1 MGTGMCSRRQKG
13 LLQTGF
19 CLVTVACLGSG
30 VFMYN
35 HLQQKVRNAEALAQK
50 YKQQQEALSA
60 QLQVVYEHRSRLERS
75 LQKERGEHKKTKE
88 DFLVYKLEAQEA
100 LNKEKQD
107 SMNRYGALSSQH
119 KILKNQHE
127 DVKKQL
133 LDLQLQHNSLKLEHR
148 KTLETHSQKYTQL
161 QQEKDN
167 EVANLQDT
175 VFKLREESKL
185 LRKAHQEVHSQLLN
199 AQAQMEEFRQLKE
212 ALQKMPSFK
221 GGGAGKGQQQFQVL
235 KEQPVV
241 PANSPLQLVRQKAF
255 PVNQE
260 NRPVGNPLASQ
271 VSGVQK
277 QADRPPLQGQNS
289 YGNDGPRPQANVLFT
304 HPAPLQDANSLPD
317 AVPAWPAR
325 RGDGR
330 VIRFTRTMNS
340 LPNGNPDLK
349 MVMRIQVKSN
359 AESQAPGLPLPDVKQ
374 PSAAEK
380 PQMPENHQPTG
391 NKQVQMQSWKDIVNK
406 VNAQM
411 DEEQAHSYPKSLHF
425 DPKPGQEMQKGS
437 PQPPSQRRGEEHQTA
452 DQEGE
457 KERTDDEEL
466 EMDAGVIEREE
477 NLNSQKETVVQE
489 PMMPDDAADPAQD
502 PNNQGEDE
510 FEEAELERPDFEE
523 KVGGLEKFK
532 EPSVKEESKEKPL
545 KDSDRPAKPRED
557 PMDDYQEDQEQEIED
572 HGGEVDDNDD
582 LELVQDQKD
591 HADIQRADGK
601 KNDYY

>member
-30 VFMYN
+30 VFIYS
-35 HLQQKVRNAEALAQK
+35 HLQQKVQNAEALAQK

-148 KTLETHSQKYTQL
+148 KTLETHSQKYAQL
-161 QQEKDN
+161 QQEKDS

-235 KEQPVV
+235 KEQPMV
-241 PANSPLQLVRQKAF
+241 PANSQLQLVRQKAF

-260 NRPVGNPLASQ
+260 NHPFGNPLASQ

-277 QADRPPLQGQNS
+277 QADGPLLQGQNS
-289 YGNDGPRPQANVLFT
+289 HSNDGPRPQANVLFT
-304 HPAPLQDANSLPD
+304 HPHPAPRQDANSLPD
-317 AVPAWPAR
+317 ALPAWPAR
-325 RGDGR
+325 RGDGH
-330 VIRFTRTMNS
+330 VVRFTRTMNS

-349 MVMRIQVKSN
+349 MVMRIHVQSN
-359 AESQAPGLPLPDVKQ
+359 EESRAPGLSPSDLKQ

-380 PQMPENHQPTG
+380 PQAPDNHHSPG
-391 NKQVQMQSWKDIVNK
+391 SKQVQMQSWKDIVNK

-411 DEEQAHSYPKSLHF
+411 DEQQAHSYPKSLHF
-425 DPKPGQEMQKGS
+425 EPKPRQEMQKGS
-437 PQPPSQRRGEEHQTA
+437 SQAPEQKRGEEHQVA
-452 DQEGE
+452 DEEGQ

-477 NLNSQKETVVQE
+477 NLHSQKETVVQE

-532 EPSVKEESKEKPL
+532 EPSVKEESKEKPP
-545 KDSDRPAKPRED
+545 KDAGRPAKPRED
-557 PMDDYQEDQEQEIED
+557 PMDDYQEDQEQEIVR
-572 HGGEVDDNDD
+572 HQGGSW
-582 LELVQDQKD
+582 
-591 HADIQRADGK
+591 R
-601 KNDYY
+601 

>member
-13 LLQTGF
+13 LLQTAF
-19 CLVTVACLGSG
+19 CLLTVACLASG
-30 VFMYN
+30 VLLYS

-119 KILKNQHE
+119 KILKNQHD

-148 KTLETHSQKYTQL
+148 KSLESHGQKLAQL
-161 QQEKDN
+161 QQEKES
-167 EVANLQDT
+167 EVTNLQDT

-185 LRKAHQEVHSQLLN
+185 LRKAHLEVHSQLLN

-212 ALQKMPSFK
+212 ALQKMPGLR
-221 GGGAGKGQQQFQVL
+221 GGGGGGGGGKGQQPL
-235 KEQPVV
+235 V
-241 PANSPLQLVRQKAF
+241 PASSQLQPGRQKVF
-255 PVNQE
+255 P
-260 NRPVGNPLASQ
+260 ASQ
-271 VSGVQK
+271 EHRPAVPSSLPAAQHPPAQGSSLLAVP
-277 QADRPPLQGQNS
+277 RPPAQVTPS
-289 YGNDGPRPQANVLFT
+289 
-304 HPAPLQDANSLPD
+304 PAAAARGAPWLPE

-325 RGDGR
+325 HGDGAAA
-330 VIRFTRTMNS
+330 RFTRTMNS
-340 LPNGNPDLK
+340 LPSPDVK
-349 MVMRIQVKSN
+349 MVMHIQVQSHE
-359 AESQAPGLPLPDVKQ
+359 ESQAPGLSLAEPGQ
-374 PSAAEK
+374 PSPAEK
-380 PQMPENHQPTG
+380 PPVPDSRHSAG
-391 NKQVQMQSWKDIVNK
+391 NRQVQMQSWKELVSK

-411 DEEQAHSYPKSLHF
+411 DEEQARGYPKNLQF
-425 DPKPGQEMQKGS
+425 APKAGQKVQRGS
-437 PQPPSQRRGEEHQTA
+437 PQPPSPRRGAEQA
-452 DQEGE
+452 AE
-457 KERTDDEEL
+457 KDRVDEEEL
-466 EMDAGVIEREE
+466 EMDAGVIDREE
-477 NLNSQKETVVQE
+477 NVPSQKDAVVQE

-523 KVGGLEKFK
+523 KVGGSEKFK
-532 EPSVKEESKEKPL
+532 EPSVKEESKEKPP
-545 KDSDRPAKPRED
+545 KDAGRAAKPRED
-557 PMDDYQEDQEQEIED
+557 PLEDYQEDQEQEIED

-582 LELVQDQKD
+582 LELVQEQKD
-591 HADIQRADGK
+591 RAGMQGAAGK
-601 KNDYY
+601 KDDYF

>member
-148 KTLETHSQKYTQL
+148 KTLETHSQKYAQL

-557 PMDDYQEDQEQEIED
+557 PMDDYQEDQEQEIVR
-572 HGGEVDDNDD
+572 HQGGSW
-582 LELVQDQKD
+582 
-591 HADIQRADGK
+591 R
-601 KNDYY
+601 

>member
-13 LLQTGF
+13 LLQTGV

-148 KTLETHSQKYTQL
+148 KTLETHSQKYAHL
-161 QQEKDN
+161 QQEKDS
-167 EVANLQDT
+167 EVTNLQDT

-185 LRKAHQEVHSQLLN
+185 LRKAHQEVHSQLLS

-221 GGGAGKGQQQFQVL
+221 GGGGAGKGQQQFQVL
-235 KEQPVV
+235 KEQPMV
-241 PANSPLQLVRQKAF
+241 PANSQLQLVRQKAF

-277 QADRPPLQGQNS
+277 QAGGSLLQGQNS
-289 YGNDGPRPQANVLFT
+289 YSNDGPRPQANVLFT
-304 HPAPLQDANSLPD
+304 HPAPRQDANSVPD

-325 RGDGR
+325 RDGH

-349 MVMRIQVKSN
+349 MVMHIQVKSN
-359 AESQAPGLPLPDVKQ
+359 EESQAPGLSLPDLKQ
-374 PSAAEK
+374 PSTAGK
-380 PQMPENHQPTG
+380 TQMPDDDSTG
-391 NKQVQMQSWKDIVNK
+391 TKQVQMQSWKDIVNK
-406 VNAQM
+406 VNAQA
-411 DEEQAHSYPKSLHF
+411 DEEQVHGYPKNLHF
-425 DPKPGQEMQKGS
+425 DPKPGQAMQKGS
-437 PQPPSQRRGEEHQTA
+437 PQPPHQKRGEEHQTA
-452 DQEGE
+452 GQDGE
-457 KERTDDEEL
+457 KEGTEDEEL

-477 NLNSQKETVVQE
+477 NSRPQKETVVQE

-523 KVGGLEKFK
+523 KDAGR
-532 EPSVKEESKEKPL
+532 S
-545 KDSDRPAKPRED
+545 AKPRED
-557 PMDDYQEDQEQEIED
+557 PMDDYQEDQEQEID

-591 HADIQRADGK
+591 HAGLQGADGK
-601 KNDYY
+601 KDDYY

>member
-30 VFMYN
+30 VFIYN
-35 HLQQKVRNAEALAQK
+35 HLQQKVQNAEALAQK

-148 KTLETHSQKYTQL
+148 KTLETQSQKYAQL
-161 QQEKDN
+161 QQEKDS

-221 GGGAGKGQQQFQVL
+221 GGGAGKGQQQFQV
-235 KEQPVV
+235 PV
-241 PANSPLQLVRQKAF
+241 PATSQFQLVRQKAF

-260 NRPVGNPLASQ
+260 NRPFGNPLASQ

-277 QADRPPLQGQNS
+277 QADVPLLQGQNS

-304 HPAPLQDANSLPD
+304 HPAPRQDANALPD
-317 AVPAWPAR
+317 ALPAWPAR
-325 RGDGR
+325 RGDGH
-330 VIRFTRTMNS
+330 VVRFTRTMNS

-349 MVMRIQVKSN
+349 MVMRIHVQSN
-359 AESQAPGLPLPDVKQ
+359 EESRAPGLSPSDLKQ

-380 PQMPENHQPTG
+380 PQAPDNHRSTG
-391 NKQVQMQSWKDIVNK
+391 SKQVQMQSWKDIVNK

-411 DEEQAHSYPKSLHF
+411 DEQQVHSYPKSLHF
-425 DPKPGQEMQKGS
+425 EPKPGQEMQKVS
-437 PQPPSQRRGEEHQTA
+437 SQPPEHKRGEEHQIA
-452 DQEGE
+452 DEEGQ

-477 NLNSQKETVVQE
+477 NLHSQKETVVQE

-523 KVGGLEKFK
+523 KDAG
-532 EPSVKEESKEKPL
+532 
-545 KDSDRPAKPRED
+545 RPAKPRED
-557 PMDDYQEDQEQEIED
+557 PMDDYED
-572 HGGEVDDNDD
+572 HGGEVDDSDD

-591 HADIQRADGK
+591 RANIQGADGK

>member
-1 MGTGMCSRRQKG
+1 
-13 LLQTGF
+13 
-19 CLVTVACLGSG
+19 
-30 VFMYN
+30 
-35 HLQQKVRNAEALAQK
+35 
-50 YKQQQEALSA
+50 
-60 QLQVVYEHRSRLERS
+60 
-75 LQKERGEHKKTKE
+75 
-88 DFLVYKLEAQEA
+88 
-100 LNKEKQD
+100 
-107 SMNRYGALSSQH
+107 
-119 KILKNQHE
+119 NQHD

-148 KTLETHSQKYTQL
+148 KVLETHSQKYAQL
-161 QQEKDN
+161 QQEKDS

-221 GGGAGKGQQQFQVL
+221 GGGAGKEQQQFQVL
-235 KEQPVV
+235 KQQPVV
-241 PANSPLQLVRQKAF
+241 PANSQLQLMGQKAF

-260 NRPVGNPLASQ
+260 NRPVGNPPASQ

-277 QADRPPLQGQNS
+277 QADGPVLQGQNS
-289 YGNDGPRPQANVLFT
+289 YSNDGLRPQANVLFT

-317 AVPAWPAR
+317 AMPAWPAR
-325 RGDGR
+325 RGDGH

-349 MVMRIQVKSN
+349 MVMHIQVKSN
-359 AESQAPGLPLPDVKQ
+359 EESQAPGLSPSELKQ
-374 PSAAEK
+374 PSAGEK
-380 PQMPENHQPTG
+380 PQVPDDRHSTG
-391 NKQVQMQSWKDIVNK
+391 NKQGQMQSWKDIVNK

-411 DEEQAHSYPKSLHF
+411 NEEQVHSYPKSLHF

-437 PQPPSQRRGEEHQTA
+437 PQPPTQKRGEEHQIA
-452 DQEGE
+452 EQEGE

-477 NLNSQKETVVQE
+477 NLHSQKETVVQE

-523 KVGGLEKFK
+523 KDAG
-532 EPSVKEESKEKPL
+532 
-545 KDSDRPAKPRED
+545 RPAKPRED
-557 PMDDYQEDQEQEIED
+557 PIDDYQEDQEQEIED

-582 LELVQDQKD
+582 LEVVQDQKD
-591 HADIQRADGK
+591 HAGIQGADGK
-601 KNDYY
+601 KDDYY

>member
-13 LLQTGF
+13 LLQTAF

-30 VFMYN
+30 VFLYN

-119 KILKNQHE
+119 KILKNQHD

-133 LDLQLQHNSLKLEHR
+133 LDLQVQHNSLKLEHR
-148 KTLETHSQKYTQL
+148 KTLESHSQKYAQL
-161 QQEKDN
+161 QQEKDS
-167 EVANLQDT
+167 EVTSLQDT

-212 ALQKMPSFK
+212 ALQKMPGFRGG
-221 GGGAGKGQQQFQVL
+221 GGGAGKGQQ
-235 KEQPVV
+235 PVV
-241 PANSPLQLVRQKAF
+241 PAHSQLQLGRQKGY
-255 PVNQE
+255 PVNPE
-260 NRPVGNPLASQ
+260 NGIPLASP
-271 VSGVQK
+271 VSGFQ
-277 QADRPPLQGQNS
+277 RPAEVPGLQGQNS
-289 YGNDGPRPQANVLFT
+289 YSKDGPRPQPNMPLT
-304 HPAPLQDANSLPD
+304 HPTPSQDANSLPE

-325 RGDGR
+325 RGDGH
-330 VIRFTRTMNS
+330 VVRFTRTMNS
-340 LPNGNPDLK
+340 LPNGNPDVK
-349 MVMRIQVKSN
+349 MVMRIQVRSHE
-359 AESQAPGLPLPDVKQ
+359 ESQAPGLALPGPRQ
-374 PSAAEK
+374 PSAAGK
-380 PQMPENHQPTG
+380 PPVPENHLSTG
-391 NKQVQMQSWKDIVNK
+391 NRQGQMQSWKDIVNK

-411 DEEQAHSYPKSLHF
+411 DEEQAHGYPKNLQF
-425 DPKPGQEMQKGS
+425 EPQPGQEVQRGS
-437 PQPPSQRRGEEHQTA
+437 SQAPSQRRGEEHPRAEQG
-452 DQEGE
+452 GE
-457 KERTDDEEL
+457 KERTDEEEL

-477 NLNSQKETVVQE
+477 NLHPQKETVVQE

-523 KVGGLEKFK
+523 KAGGLEKFK

-545 KDSDRPAKPRED
+545 KDAGRPAKPRED

-582 LELVQDQKD
+582 LELVQERKD
-591 HADIQRADGK
+591 RAGLQGAGGK
-601 KNDYY
+601 KDDYY

>member
-30 VFMYN
+30 VFMYS

-148 KTLETHSQKYTQL
+148 KTLETHSQKYAQL
-161 QQEKDN
+161 QQEKDS
-167 EVANLQDT
+167 EVTNLQDT

-185 LRKAHQEVHSQLLN
+185 LRKAHQEVHSQLLS

-221 GGGAGKGQQQFQVL
+221 GGGAGKGQQPFQVL
-235 KEQPVV
+235 KEQPMA

-255 PVNQE
+255 PVNPE

-277 QADRPPLQGQNS
+277 QADGPLLQGQNS
-289 YGNDGPRPQANVLFT
+289 YSNDGLRPQANVPLT
-304 HPAPLQDANSLPD
+304 HPAPLPDANSLPD
-317 AVPAWPAR
+317 AMPAWPAR
-325 RGDGR
+325 RGDGH

-359 AESQAPGLPLPDVKQ
+359 EESQPPGLSLSDLKQ

-380 PQMPENHQPTG
+380 PQMPDDHHSTG
-391 NKQVQMQSWKDIVNK
+391 SKQAQVQSWKDRVNN
-406 VNAQM
+406 VNAKM
-411 DEEQAHSYPKSLHF
+411 DDQHRHGYPKSLHS
-425 DPKPGQEMQKGS
+425 DPRPGQEGQKGS
-437 PQPPSQRRGEEHQTA
+437 PQPPDQKRGEEHQRA
-452 DQEGE
+452 DQAGE

-477 NLNSQKETVVQE
+477 NLHSQKETVVQE

-523 KVGGLEKFK
+523 KDAG
-532 EPSVKEESKEKPL
+532 
-545 KDSDRPAKPRED
+545 RPAKPRED

-591 HADIQRADGK
+591 DAGIQGADGK
-601 KNDYY
+601 KDDYY

>member
-13 LLQTGF
+13 LLQSAF
-19 CLVTVACLGSG
+19 CLVAVACLGSG
-30 VFMYN
+30 AFLYS
-35 HLQQKVRNAEALAQK
+35 HLQQKVRSAEALAQK

-148 KTLETHSQKYTQL
+148 KTLETHSQKYAQL
-161 QQEKDN
+161 QQEKDS
-167 EVANLQDT
+167 EVTNLQDT

-185 LRKAHQEVHSQLLN
+185 LRKAHQEVHSQLLS

-235 KEQPVV
+235 KEQPMV
-241 PANSPLQLVRQKAF
+241 PANSQLQLMRQKAF
-255 PVNQE
+255 PPSQE
-260 NRPVGNPLASQ
+260 NRPVGNLLASQ

-277 QADRPPLQGQNS
+277 QADGPLPQGQNLYS
-289 YGNDGPRPQANVLFT
+289 NDGSRPQANVLLT
-304 HPAPLQDANSLPD
+304 QPAPLQDANALPD
-317 AVPAWPAR
+317 ALPAWPVR
-325 RGDGR
+325 RGDGH

-349 MVMRIQVKSN
+349 MVMHIQVKSN
-359 AESQAPGLPLPDVKQ
+359 EESRAPGLPLSDPKQ

-380 PQMPENHQPTG
+380 PQMPDNHHSAG
-391 NKQVQMQSWKDIVNK
+391 SKQVPMQSWKDIVNQ

-411 DEEQAHSYPKSLHF
+411 DGEQVHSYPKSLHF
-425 DPKPGQEMQKGS
+425 DPKPGQEVQKGS
-437 PQPPSQRRGEEHQTA
+437 PQPPSQQRGEEHQVA
-452 DQEGE
+452 GQEGE

-466 EMDAGVIEREE
+466 QMDAGVIEREE
-477 NLNSQKETVVQE
+477 NLHAQKETVVQE

-523 KVGGLEKFK
+523 KNAG
-532 EPSVKEESKEKPL
+532 
-545 KDSDRPAKPRED
+545 RPAKPRED
-557 PMDDYQEDQEQEIED
+557 TMDDYQEDQEQEIED

-591 HADIQRADGK
+591 RAGLQGADGK
-601 KNDYY
+601 KDDYY